1 MTRAAITLL
10 SLSVSLTQPLTAQD
24 QAHSRLPS
32 PYGTYGEN
40 GLPFFGQALDVR
52 HLGEPWPPSNLT
64 PRGIIVNLGHGI
76 HACFDPD
83 LLRIALI
90 WQEDTPGE
98 YLTMNGMAPGSYR
111 QPHRKAPA
119 GQAALP
125 RPVGTPLFA
134 TGMHPGVL
142 AGLSPALED
151 PRFPSIDREEKG
163 LGPLP
168 PHVGRWIG
176 LGIARRGPVLAYE
189 IQGISIEEQ
198 WEISLDTDKTPI
210 RFQRILRVGPG
221 NQRLTIYLPPAP
233 PVSLMPSDMTRK
245 WIITYNLSRRSA
257 DPTRQSSKDPHVF
270 DPTRASGKRGSPRN

>member
-1 MTRAAITLL
+1 MIRTTVTLL
-10 SLSVSLTQPLTAQD
+10 SLCAGLAQSLAAQD
-24 QAHSRLPS
+24 RAHALLPS
-32 PYGTYGEN
+32 PFGSYGEN
-40 GLPFFGQALDVR
+40 GLPFFGQTLDAR
-52 HLGEPWPPSNLT
+52 HLGDPWPTDNLT
-64 PRGIIVNLGHGI
+64 PRGIILNLGHGI

-90 WQEDTPGE
+90 WQEHAPGD
-98 YLTMNGMAPGSYR
+98 YLTMSGMAPGSYR
-111 QPHRKAPA
+111 QPHRKAAA

-134 TGMHPGVL
+134 TGMHPGIL
-142 AGLSPALED
+142 AGSPPALKD
-151 PRFPSIDREEKG
+151 PRSPSIDGEEKG

-168 PHVGRWIG
+168 PHIGLWIG
-176 LGIARRGPVLAYE
+176 LGMDRRGPVLAYE
-189 IQGISIEEQ
+189 IQGVPIEEQ

-233 PVSLMPSDMTRK
+233 PVSLMPSDMARK

-257 DPTRQSSKDPHVF
+257 DPTRQ
-270 DPTRASGKRGSPRN
+270 